1 MDYPEVIKYL
11 YEQLPMFQRIGPSA
25 FKKDLHNTI
34 ALCEALGNPHKKFK
48 SIHVGGTNGK
58 GSSSHMLA
66 ACFQSAGYK
75 TGLYTSPHLK
85 EFTERI
91 KINGI
96 EMPKEEVVDF
106 VVKHRALID
115 QIKPSFFE
123 MTVAMAFDHFAKHF
137 VDIAIIEV
145 GLGGRLD
152 STNIIDPVISLIT
165 NISFDH
171 QSLLGNTLAEIAFEK
186 AGIIKPNIPVVIS
199 QTQDE
204 VKQVFIKKASEVDAP
219 ITFAGDELHA
229 YKNDHAT
236 DKLIVDVLRH
246 GNPAYDLLQL
256 GLSGEYQLKNIA
268 GVLTTIEIANHLGF
282 SIDEEALRNGI
293 AGVTEL
299 TGLKGRW
306 QKLTEKPLIICDTA
320 HNEDGIQEVMRQIK
334 DTPHKDLFIVFGTVN
349 DKDISKILAL
359 LPRHATYFFCEANI
373 PRALKA
379 ESLAKSAEQAGLEGK
394 IISDVNKAIVVAKS
408 LAKEEDLIFVGGS
421 NFVVAEIEN
430 L

>member
-34 ALCEALGNPHKKFK
+34 ALCQALGNPHKKFK
-48 SIHVGGTNGK
+48 SIHVAGTNGK

-91 KINGI
+91 KINGK
-96 EMPKEEVVDF
+96 EMAKDEVVEF
-106 VVKHRALID
+106 VLKNKWLIEE
-115 QIKPSFFE
+115 IKPSFFE
-123 MTVAMAFDHFAKHF
+123 MTVAMAFDQFARHA

-152 STNIIDPVISLIT
+152 STNIIEPLISLIT

-171 QSLLGNTLAEIAFEK
+171 QSLLGNTLEEIAFEK
-186 AGIIKPNIPVVIS
+186 AGIIKRNTPVVIS
-199 QTQDE
+199 QTQNE
-204 VKQVFIKKASEVDAP
+204 VKDVFIKKAAEESAP
-219 ITFAGDELHA
+219 ISFAGNELHV
-229 YKNDHAT
+229 YKNDLAT
-236 DKLIVDVLRH
+236 SKMVADVLRH
-246 GNPAYDLLQL
+246 GHPAYELLEL

-268 GVLTTIEIANHLGF
+268 GVLTTLEIANQLGF
-282 SIDEEALRNGI
+282 SISEAALREGI
-293 AGVTEL
+293 ANVVEL

-306 QKLTEKPLIICDTA
+306 QKLRERPLIVCDTA
-320 HNEDGIQEVMRQIK
+320 HNEDGIQEVIKQIK
-334 DTPHKDLFIVFGTVN
+334 NTPHKDLFIVFGTVN
-349 DKDISKILAL
+349 DKDVSKILVH
-359 LPRHATYFFCEANI
+359 LPVHATYFFCEANI

-379 ESLAKSAEQAGLEGK
+379 EELYKSAEEFHLKGE
-394 IISDVNKAIVVAKS
+394 IIKDVNEAIARAKS
-408 LAKEEDLIFVGGS
+408 LAKQEDLIFVGGS

>member
-11 YEQLPMFQRIGPSA
+11 YEQLPMFQRIGASA

-96 EMPKEEVVDF
+96 EIPQDGVVEF
-106 VVKHRALID
+106 VIKNKLLIE
-115 QIKPSFFE
+115 QVKPSFFE
-123 MTVAMAFDHFAKHF
+123 MTVAMAFDHFAKNN

-152 STNIIDPVISLIT
+152 STNIIEPLVSLIT

-171 QSLLGNTLAEIAFEK
+171 QSLLGNTLQEIAFEK
-186 AGIIKPNIPVVIS
+186 AGIIKPNTPVVIS
-199 QTQDE
+199 QVQNE
-204 VKQVFIKKASEVDAP
+204 VKDVFIKKAAEVNAP
-219 ITFAGDELHA
+219 ITFAGEELHA
-229 YKNDHAT
+229 YKKDLVT
-236 DKLIVDVLRH
+236 DKLIADVLRH
-246 GNPAYDLLQL
+246 GHLAYELLEF

-268 GVLTTIEIANHLGF
+268 GVLTTLEIVNQSGF
-282 SIDEEALRNGI
+282 SISEDALRNGV
-293 AGVTEL
+293 AHVGEL

-306 QKLTEKPLIICDTA
+306 QKLGENPLIICDTA
-320 HNEDGIQEVMRQIK
+320 HNEDGIQEVLKQIK
-334 DTPHKDLFIVFGTVN
+334 NTPHKDLFIVFGTVN
-349 DKDISKILAL
+349 DKDISKILAH
-359 LPRHATYFFCEANI
+359 LPVHGAYFFCEANI

-379 ESLAKSAEQAGLEGK
+379 EELFKYAKDFHLNGEVIKDVNEAIAKAKS
-394 IISDVNKAIVVAKS
+394 I
-408 LAKEEDLIFVGGS
+408 AKEEDLIFVGGS